1 MKRGLLFVSLAAVAI
16 LPATG
21 ALAQRGGTVGAG
33 GEVRNFGNQQR
44 DWTNTAARTPEGGF
58 LLGNPNARVK
68 VIAYISLTCPEC
80 AVFTAQGL
88 PHLVDQVRTGRV
100 SLEYRNF
107 YRDGVDI
114 AAALLTRCAE
124 PGPYFQM
131 TYNLYREQRNW
142 LGRVNGLTAEQ
153 RQQLTG
159 LTPLQTA
166 ERLVPWLGLDAIAN
180 RFGVTARERPSCL
193 TQANLDQ
200 LKALHDAGVAAGV
213 NSTPT
218 FFINGIRQEGATWA
232 TLDPQ
237 IRSALEG

>member
-1 MKRGLLFVSLAAVAI
+1 
-16 LPATG
+16 
-21 ALAQRGGTVGAG
+21 
-33 GEVRNFGNQQR
+33 
-44 DWTNTAARTPEGGF
+44 
-58 LLGNPNARVK
+58 
-68 VIAYISLTCPEC
+68 
-80 AVFTAQGL
+80 
-88 PHLVDQVRTGRV
+88 
-100 SLEYRNF
+100 
-107 YRDGVDI
+107 
-114 AAALLTRCAE
+114 
-124 PGPYFQM
+124 
-131 TYNLYREQRNW
+131 
-142 LGRVNGLTAEQ
+142 VNGLTAEQ